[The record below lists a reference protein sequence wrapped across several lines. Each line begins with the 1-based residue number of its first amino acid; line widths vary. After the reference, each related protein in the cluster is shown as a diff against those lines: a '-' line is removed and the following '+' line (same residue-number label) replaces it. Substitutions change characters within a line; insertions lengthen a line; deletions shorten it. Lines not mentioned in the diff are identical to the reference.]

1 MDLCLS
7 KDLANERTLLAWI
20 RTGLAV
26 MRTVYATLGI
36 HGSSAWWAA
45 VHLATLAML
54 VVAMSASAVIGIY
67 RCELRCMCWA
77 RHPLTIKQLSGVP
90 MLPVPQILSY
100 CEHTFAQGSSSL
112 LWQESRPCLANHRS
126 VCELH
131 CCGCSC
137 FACQRLREMSRQV
150 RT

>member
-1 MDLCLS
+1 
-7 KDLANERTLLAWI
+7 
-20 RTGLAV
+20 
-26 MRTVYATLGI
+26 
-36 HGSSAWWAA
+36 
-45 VHLATLAML
+45 
-54 VVAMSASAVIGIY
+54 
-67 RCELRCMCWA
+67 
-77 RHPLTIKQLSGVP
+77 

-137 FACQRLREMSRQV
+137 FARQRLREMSRQV